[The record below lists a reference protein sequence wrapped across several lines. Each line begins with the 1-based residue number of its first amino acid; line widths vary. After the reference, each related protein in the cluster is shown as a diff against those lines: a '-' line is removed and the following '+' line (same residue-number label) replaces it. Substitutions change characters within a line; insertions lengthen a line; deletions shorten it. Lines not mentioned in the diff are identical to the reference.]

1 MIKDQTRKNYKNQV
15 SKIKLINFFLKK
27 KIQEIYLNNF
37 CLFNSAISY
46 FNAQNINS
54 IISPRLSQFLSSTS
68 SFSNIHYEER
78 CTPLGYW
85 GGRLGE
91 FALIY
96 FSMAFKNM
104 KKVLPQF
111 MGITGDNYDEIVE
124 RFNEECEE
132 RKTYMKT

>member
-1 MIKDQTRKNYKNQV
+1 MIKDQIRKNYKNQV

-54 IISPRLSQFLSSTS
+54 IISPRLSQFLSSTK
-68 SFSNIHYEER
+68 SFSTIHHEER
-78 CTPLGYW
+78 CTPLGGW

-104 KKVLPQF
+104 KKVLPRF
-111 MGITGDNYDEIVE
+111 MGISDDEYDEVVKQ
-124 RFNEECEE
+124 FNKECEE
-132 RKTYMKT
+132 NRS